1 MKSSS
6 HSSNQSRTIAD
17 NRRTVCRKAEMSDL
31 SKHKV
36 VKLRPLPLPAWL
48 ALAAFPE
55 PPGTPFALRRAMFR
69 EERKKKYPACARMS
83 PAIAQSRGTGEAT
96 D

>member
-6 HSSNQSRTIAD
+6 HPNNPSRIVAD
-17 NRRTVCRKAEMSDL
+17 NRRTACRKTGMSDL
-31 SKHKV
+31 SQHKV
-36 VKLRPLPLPAWL
+36 AKLCPLPLPAWL

-55 PPGTPFALRRAMFR
+55 PPGTPFALRRAMSR
-69 EERKKKYPACARMS
+69 EERKKYPACARMS
-83 PAIAQSRGTGEAT
+83 LAIAQSRGTGEAT